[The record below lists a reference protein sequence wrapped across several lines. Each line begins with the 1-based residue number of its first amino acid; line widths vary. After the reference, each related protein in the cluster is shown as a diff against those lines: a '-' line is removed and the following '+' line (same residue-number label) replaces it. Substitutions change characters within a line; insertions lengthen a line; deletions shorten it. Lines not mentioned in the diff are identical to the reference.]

1 MEGPGETRAGSGS
14 GPAAE
19 RPAAAARSTAERHS
33 SRPVTTAGRRS
44 ARSDAAAGLRAA
56 LTAAVRGEVAFDTT
70 ARALMTMDASN
81 YRRVPLGVVAPRDA
95 DDVAAV
101 LTVCREHGVPV
112 VARGGG
118 TSIAGQATGT
128 GVVLDF
134 TRHMN
139 RLLALDPEARTA
151 VVQPGLV
158 LDRLQDAAAPHGLRF
173 GPDPSTHSRCT
184 LGGMIGNN
192 SCGSHSVAWGTTA
205 DSVRELSVL
214 DGRGGARR
222 PGQGWSGAPDGLR
235 ALVEGELAL
244 LRTGFPDLPRRIS
257 GYALDALLPERGA
270 DVARA
275 FCSSEG
281 TLGVLTEAVVR
292 LVEAPRARALA
303 VLGYADESAAA
314 EAAPALL
321 PYGPLTVEGMAAD
334 LVPPGTPGLP
344 AGGAWLFVETGGDT
358 AAEARAHAAAIVRAA
373 DAADALVVTDPAAQR
388 ALWRVREDASG
399 TATRM
404 PDGSEAWPGW
414 EDCAVP
420 PARLGAYLRDFR
432 GLLRAHELRGTPYG
446 HFGDGCIHVRIDFD
460 LLTGPGVARFRR
472 FSEDLADLVVSHG
485 GSLSGEHGDGQARA
499 ELLPRMYGPDLI
511 ALFERAKALWDPDDL
526 LNPGMLVRPAPLD
539 TNLRFAPLPRE
550 PVPVVFGYPEDGGD
564 FSAAVRRCVGV
575 AKCRTT
581 GPGPGSGAVM
591 CPSFRATGEEEHSTR
606 GRARLL
612 HEMLAGEVI
621 TDGWR
626 SPEVRDALD
635 LCLSCKGCRSDCP
648 VGVDMATYKAEFL
661 HHHYA
666 GRRRP
671 AAHYTMGRLPVW
683 LHLIART
690 RTAGLVNL
698 LAGVVPLAGLAKRL
712 GGIAGE
718 RDLPRLATVPFSRW
732 YRGWAGQRDA
742 GVEREEGVGPDDG
755 AEWVEGVGPD
765 EGVERVEGVG
775 PDEGV
780 EWVEWGERDRPEAR
794 APRWGPRQVLR
805 PPRPEQLAA
814 GTLDEAGL
822 RAGDE
827 AEHGA
832 GDEAEHGAGDEAGL
846 RMGDGAG
853 LGAGDGAGLRA
864 EAEAGL
870 PAGAEDGERDG
881 DGGDVY
887 RRPPA
892 TVLLWTDTFTEYLS
906 PSVGRA
912 ALRVLEA
919 AGLEVI
925 VPPTPRTRRKPAWLK
940 RRRAS
945 REPDPTQGGPARTP
959 FTSRKGRLCCG
970 LTYISTGQLDQARA
984 VLRRTLD
991 LLDPF
996 LAPAPALAP
1005 EAALEAGPELAPPG
1019 LPLVVLEPSCAATL
1033 RSDLPELLHDD
1044 PRAARVAASVVTF
1057 AEALE
1062 RYAPGWTP
1070 PALDRPVVGQ
1080 THCHQHAV
1088 LGDTPD
1094 RRLRAAAGLTGD
1106 LSGGCCG
1113 LAGNFG
1119 FEKGHYEVSVAC
1131 AEEQLLPAVRAAPED
1146 TLILA
1151 DGFSCRTQLEHLA
1164 GRRGA
1169 HLAEV
1174 LADGLDRGER
1184 GEG

>member
-1 MEGPGETRAGSGS
+1 MTELG
-14 GPAAE
+14 
-19 RPAAAARSTAERHS
+19 
-33 SRPVTTAGRRS
+33 GRTGDGGASAS
-44 ARSDAAAGLRAA
+44 ARDAAGDADAATLRAA
-56 LTAAVRGEVAFDTT
+56 LPAALRAAGVRGEAAFDVT
-70 ARALMTMDASN
+70 ARALVTMDASN

-101 LTVCREHGVPV
+101 LSVCREHGVPV

-128 GVVLDF
+128 GVVLDL

-139 RLLALDPEARTA
+139 RLVSLDPEARTA

-158 LDRLQDAAAPHGLRF
+158 LDRLQEAAAPHGLRF

-205 DSVRELSVL
+205 DNVRALAVT
-214 DGRGGARR
+214 GARGEALR
-222 PGQGWSGAPDGLR
+222 LGQGWSGAPDGLR
-235 ALVEGELAL
+235 TLVEREPAL

-257 GYALDALLPERGA
+257 GYALDALLPENGT
-270 DVARA
+270 DVARS
-275 FCSSEG
+275 FCGSEG

-303 VLGYADESAAA
+303 VLAYADESAAA
-314 EAAPALL
+314 EAAPGLL
-321 PYGPLTVEGMAAD
+321 PHRPLTVEGMAAD
-334 LVPPGTPGLP
+334 LVPPGATGLP
-344 AGGAWLFVETGGDT
+344 TGGAWLFVETGGAT
-358 AAEARAHAAAIVRAA
+358 PAEARAHADAIVRAA
-373 DAADALVVTDPAAQR
+373 GAADALVVTDPAAQR
-388 ALWRVREDASG
+388 ALWRIREDASG

-404 PDGSEAWPGW
+404 PDGTEAWPGW

-432 GLLRAHELRGTPYG
+432 GLLRAHDLRGTPYG

-460 LLTGPGVARFRR
+460 LLTPAGVARFRR
-472 FSEDLADLVVSHG
+472 FSEEMAELVTSHG

-499 ELLPRMYGPDLI
+499 ELLPTMYGTEMVR
-511 ALFERAKALWDPDDL
+511 LFERVKGVWDPDDL

-539 TNLRFAPLPRE
+539 ANLRFAVLPRT
-550 PVPVVFGYPEDGGD
+550 PVPVEFAYPDDGGD

-581 GPGPGSGAVM
+581 EVSPASGAVM

-612 HEMLAGEVI
+612 HEMLAGEVV

-671 AAHYTMGRLPVW
+671 AAHHTMGRLPRW
-683 LHLIART
+683 LRLIART
-690 RTAGLVNL
+690 RTAALVNT
-698 LAGVVPLAGLAKRL
+698 LAAASPLAALAKRL

-718 RDLPRLATVPFSRW
+718 RELPRLARVPFTRW
-732 YRGWAGQRDA
+732 YARSL
-742 GVEREEGVGPDDG
+742 
-755 AEWVEGVGPD
+755 
-765 EGVERVEGVG
+765 
-775 PDEGV
+775 
-780 EWVEWGERDRPEAR
+780 GERGR
-794 APRWGPRQVLR
+794 
-805 PPRPEQLAA
+805 
-814 GTLDEAGL
+814 
-822 RAGDE
+822 
-827 AEHGA
+827 
-832 GDEAEHGAGDEAGL
+832 
-846 RMGDGAG
+846 
-853 LGAGDGAGLRA
+853 RA
-864 EAEAGL
+864 EAGDRAAAHEA
-870 PAGAEDGERDG
+870 
-881 DGGDVY
+881 
-887 RRPPA
+887 PP
-892 TVLLWTDTFTEYLS
+892 TVLLWTDTFTEHLS
-906 PSVGRA
+906 PSVGQA
-912 ALRVLEA
+912 ALKVLEA
-919 AGLEVI
+919 AGLRVI
-925 VPPTPRTRRKPAWLK
+925 VPSTPWTGRRQAWARRLDPVRREAGGEEAALTRSRPTRPRIH
-940 RRRAS
+940 RA
-945 REPDPTQGGPARTP
+945 PFATGGARV
-959 FTSRKGRLCCG
+959 CCG
-970 LTYISTGQLDQARA
+970 LTYISTGQLDRARA

-991 LLDPF
+991 MLEVLDVLDAPVSPAPRRRPPDEDPG
-996 LAPAPALAP
+996 LAPTAPA
-1005 EAALEAGPELAPPG
+1005 ALPV
-1019 LPLVVLEPSCAATL
+1019 VVLEPSCAATL
-1033 RSDLPELLHDD
+1033 RTDLPELLPDD
-1044 PRAARVAASVVTF
+1044 PRAHRLAASVLTF

-1062 RYAPGWTP
+1062 RHAPHWTP
-1070 PALDRPVVGQ
+1070 PVVGRPVVGQ

-1088 LGDTPD
+1088 LGDAPD

-1119 FEKGHYEVSVAC
+1119 FEKGHYDVSVAC
-1131 AEEQLLPAVRAAPED
+1131 AEDQLLPAVRDAAD
-1146 TLILA
+1146 DALVLA
-1151 DGFSCRTQLEHLA
+1151 DGFSCRTQLEQLA
-1164 GRRGA
+1164 GRRGL

-1174 LADGLDRGER
+1174 LAEGLDRGD
-1184 GEG
+1184 GAQGPPG

>member
-1 MEGPGETRAGSGS
+1 MTESGAGELRGALS
-14 GPAAE
+14 AAL
-19 RPAAAARSTAERHS
+19 R
-33 SRPVTTAGRRS
+33 TAG
-44 ARSDAAAGLRAA
+44 
-56 LTAAVRGEVAFDTT
+56 VRGEVSFDAT

-101 LTVCREHGVPV
+101 LSVCREHGVPV

-139 RLLALDPEARTA
+139 RLVSLDPDARTA
-151 VVQPGLV
+151 VVLPGLV
-158 LDRLQDAAAPHGLRF
+158 LDRLQEAAAPHGLRF

-205 DSVRELSVL
+205 DSVSELSVVG
-214 DGRGGARR
+214 GRGDVRR
-222 PGQGWSGAPDGLR
+222 LGQGWAGAPDGLR
-235 ALVEGELAL
+235 PLVERELAR

-257 GYALDALLPERGA
+257 GYALDALLPENGA
-270 DVARA
+270 DVARS
-275 FCSSEG
+275 FCGSEG

-303 VLGYADESAAA
+303 VLAYADESAAA
-314 EAAPALL
+314 EAAPGLL
-321 PYGPLTVEGMAAD
+321 PHGPLTVEGMAAD
-334 LVPPGTPGLP
+334 LVPPGATGLP
-344 AGGAWLFVETGGDT
+344 RGGAWLFVETGGDT
-358 AAEARAHAAAIVRAA
+358 PAEARAYAEAIVRAA
-373 DAADALVVTDPAAQR
+373 EADGALVDSLVVTDAAAQR
-388 ALWRVREDASG
+388 ALWRIREDASG

-432 GLLRAHELRGTPYG
+432 ALLRAHDLRGTPYG

-460 LLTGPGVARFRR
+460 LLTPPGIARFRG
-472 FSEDLADLVVSHG
+472 FSEELAALVTSHG

-499 ELLPRMYGPDLI
+499 ELLPTMYGTEMVR
-511 ALFERAKALWDPDDL
+511 LFERVKGVWDPDDL

-539 TNLRFAPLPRE
+539 SNLRFTVLPRE
-550 PVPVVFGYPEDGGD
+550 PVQVEFAYPDDGGD

-581 GPGPGSGAVM
+581 EVSPASGAVM

-612 HEMLAGEVI
+612 HEMLAGEVV

-671 AAHYTMGRLPVW
+671 AAHYAMGRLPRW
-683 LHLIART
+683 LGLVART

-698 LAGVVPLAGLAKRL
+698 LAGVRPLASLAKRL

-718 RDLPRLATVPFSRW
+718 RELPRLARVPFTRW
-732 YRGWAGQRDA
+732 YGGMLRERARLDEVDAAEAEALSGEEPVIGDPFDDPDFRRRWKRKKRDLGRPLRPEEMADMFEEALGPARAGI
-742 GVEREEGVGPDDG
+742 
-755 AEWVEGVGPD
+755 D
-765 EGVERVEGVG
+765 EGVEPG
-775 PDEGV
+775 GV
-780 EWVEWGERDRPEAR
+780 EED
-794 APRWGPRQVLR
+794 
-805 PPRPEQLAA
+805 
-814 GTLDEAGL
+814 DE
-822 RAGDE
+822 
-827 AEHGA
+827 
-832 GDEAEHGAGDEAGL
+832 
-846 RMGDGAG
+846 
-853 LGAGDGAGLRA
+853 
-864 EAEAGL
+864 
-870 PAGAEDGERDG
+870 DG
-881 DGGDVY
+881 DGDEQYEEYEAPV
-887 RRPPA
+887 

-906 PSVGRA
+906 PSVGQA

-919 AGLEVI
+919 AGLKVM
-925 VPPTPRTRRKPAWLK
+925 VPPTFRMKRKPA
-940 RRRAS
+940 RVRRAEAGEEADVT
-945 REPDPTQGGPARTP
+945 RLRLGRALFAT
-959 FTSRKGRLCCG
+959 RKGRVCCG
-970 LTYISTGQLDQARA
+970 LTYLSTGQLDQARA

-991 LLDPF
+991 ILDVLLAPVPQRLLDEDPD
-996 LAPAPALAP
+996 
-1005 EAALEAGPELAPPG
+1005 LAPPP
-1019 LPLVVLEPSCAATL
+1019 LPVVVLEPSCAATL
-1033 RSDLPELLHDD
+1033 RTDLPELLPDD
-1044 PRAARVAASVVTF
+1044 PRAHRLAASVITF

-1062 RYAPGWTP
+1062 RHAPYWTP
-1070 PALDRPVVGQ
+1070 PAIGRPVVGQ

-1088 LGDTPD
+1088 LGDAPD
-1094 RRLRAAAGLTGD
+1094 RRLRTATGLTGD

-1119 FEKGHYEVSVAC
+1119 FEKGHYDVSVAC
-1131 AEEQLLPAVRAAPED
+1131 AEDQLLPAVRAATDD
-1146 TLILA
+1146 TIVLA
-1151 DGFSCRTQLEHLA
+1151 DGFSCRTQLEQLA
-1164 GRRGA
+1164 GRRGS
-1169 HLAEV
+1169 HMAEV
-1174 LADGLDRGER
+1174 LAEGLER
-1184 GEG
+1184 AEPSGTPSR